1 MRILFITATRVG
13 DAVLTTGLL
22 SYLVG
27 HFPDARIT
35 IAAGAAAAPLFEP
48 VPGLERLI
56 VVTKARF
63 GLHWLRLWRQCIGQR
78 WDMVVDLRR
87 SAIGWL
93 LFAKKRRIAPKVTGA
108 QHRVEALAATLGL
121 QETPPAPHIWVDAAH
136 AAAAADILPDGGPV
150 LALAPAANWP
160 GKQWRPERFTELAAR
175 LTGSNGILPNARV
188 AVFAAAN
195 ERAAIEPVLSGIP
208 ADRLID
214 TVGRIDL
221 PTVAA
226 CLRRCAFFVGNDSG
240 LMHLA
245 AACDIPVLGLFGPS
259 REEHYAPWGERCGWV
274 RTTESYDELIA
285 APGYDHRTTGT
296 VMDGLSVGRAEE
308 AARAL
313 WRRLETAAP

>member
-13 DAVLTTGLL
+13 DAVLSTGLL
-22 SYLVG
+22 SYLIG
-27 HFPDARIT
+27 LHPQARIT
-35 IAAGAAAAPLFEP
+35 IAAGPVAAPLFAA

-56 VVTKARF
+56 AMPK
-63 GLHWLRLWRQCIGQR
+63 GPYGMHWLRLWRHCVTQR
-78 WDMVVDLRR
+78 WDLVVDLRR

-93 LFAKKRRIAPKVTGA
+93 LPARKRLIAPKSGRPL
-108 QHRVEALAATLGL
+108 HRVELLAATLGL
-121 QETPPAPHIWVDAAH
+121 EDTPPAPTVWLDPAH
-136 AAAAADILPDGGPV
+136 RAAAEALIPAGAPV

-160 GKQWRPERFTELAAR
+160 GKQWRTERFTELADR
-175 LTGSNGILPNARV
+175 LTGARGILPQARI
-188 AVFAAAN
+188 AVFAAAG

-221 PTVAA
+221 PTIAA
-226 CLRRCAFFVGNDSG
+226 CLERCDLFVGNDSG

-245 AACDIPVLGLFGPS
+245 AACGIPTLGLFGPS
-259 REEHYAPWGERCGWV
+259 REEHYAPWGPRCGWV
-274 RTTESYDELIA
+274 RTTESFEALTT

-296 VMDGLSVGRAEE
+296 LMDGLGVGRAEE

-313 WRRLETAAP
+313 WRRLERAAS

>member
-13 DAVLTTGLL
+13 DAVLSTGLL

-27 HFPDARIT
+27 RFPDARIT
-35 IAAGAAAAPLFEP
+35 IAAGAAAAPLFAP

-56 VVTKARF
+56 VLTKERY
-63 GLHWLRLWRQCIGQR
+63 GLHWLRLWRQCVGHR

-93 LFAKKRRIAPKVTGA
+93 LFAKKRRVAPKATDA
-108 QHRVEALAATLGL
+108 LHRVEALAATLGL
-121 QETPPAPHIWVDAAH
+121 QDAPPAPHIWVDAAH
-136 AAAAADILPDGGPV
+136 AAAAAEIIPDGEPV

-160 GKQWRPERFTELAAR
+160 GKQWRPARFTELATR
-175 LTGSNGILPNARV
+175 LTGPNGILPNARI

-195 ERAAIEPVLSGIP
+195 ERATIEPVLSGIP

-226 CLRRCAFFVGNDSG
+226 CLKRCTFFVGNDSG

-245 AACDIPVLGLFGPS
+245 AACDIPTLGLFGPS

-274 RTTESYDELIA
+274 RTRESYDELIT

-313 WRRLETAAP
+313 WRRLETTAP

>member
-27 HFPDARIT
+27 RFPGARIT
-35 IAAGAAAAPLFEP
+35 IAAGADAAPLFEP

-56 VVTKARF
+56 VVTKERF

-93 LFAKKRRIAPKVTGA
+93 LFAKKRRIAPKATGGL
-108 QHRVEALAATLGL
+108 HRVEALAATLGL
-121 QETPPAPHIWVDAAH
+121 QDAPPTPHIWVDAAH
-136 AAAAADILPDGGPV
+136 AAAAADILPDDGPV

-160 GKQWRPERFTELAAR
+160 GKQWQPERFTELAAR
-175 LTGSNGILPNARV
+175 LTGPNGILPNARV

-226 CLRRCAFFVGNDSG
+226 CLRRCTFFVGNDSG

-274 RTTESYDELIA
+274 RTRESYDELIA

-313 WRRLETAAP
+313 WRRLETTAP